1 MSSRSL
7 KFAIGQSSY
16 YFMAC
21 LNCVEFR
28 PVLLFLVDLVNST
41 QGITYPFF
49 LNNKYYLRAHFSSTD
64 SNPERE
70 SYNFKAF
77 GE

>member
-16 YFMAC
+16 YYTAC
-21 LNCVEFR
+21 LNCVFR
-28 PVLLFLVDLVNST
+28 SVLLFLVGLVNST
-41 QGITYPFF
+41 QGIIFPFF

-64 SNPERE
+64 SDPERE

-77 GE
+77 GK